1 MSDEKPKPFAVAVET
16 GSRDMLGES
25 LWAIQLADERVLWS
39 GISPAEHSEPY
50 ARASAE
56 RLNAAVAQREAK
68 LRAAL
73 RRSAHSEHKGE
84 PCWCWQS
91 PDANGHANHC
101 LELRAALGPNP
112 PDYVP
117 ASELH
122 AEREKTRGTWAVLFD
137 ALHES
142 GGVITPAHRQLME
155 ALGLKAPSESWPMT
169 IKSATDDEVIAEM
182 NRRGLARQVV
192 AAGMRGAA
200 AARAP
205 YDEPFA
211 NRLNS
216 VAALLAEHRCPH
228 CNDMPYVASDGASRM
243 CPQCGLFLP
252 LTVTTDRTERA

>member
-1 MSDEKPKPFAVAVET
+1 LDLFVAGRYIASEPA
-16 GSRDMLGES
+16 GKLLGEGPALPS
-25 LWAIQLADERVLWS
+25 VAAAI
-39 GISPAEHSEPY
+39 
-50 ARASAE
+50 
-56 RLNAAVAQREAK
+56 NAAVEQREAK
-68 LRAAL
+68 LVAAL
-73 RRSAHSEHKGE
+73 RNIDKLFAG
-84 PCWCWQS
+84 
-91 PDANGHANHC
+91 
-101 LELRAALGPNP
+101 AAEAP
-112 PDYVP
+112 PDQFFEFNPEALRRMHKHVREALAGTGPEYVP

-122 AEREKTRGTWAVLFD
+122 AEREKTRGTWMVLFD

-155 ALGLKAPSESWPMT
+155 ALGLKAASESWPMT

-228 CNDMPYVASDGASRM
+228 CNDMPYVASDGANRM

-252 LTVTTDRTERA
+252 LTVTTDRTERP